1 MALDEALMTRAAET
15 GECVLRVYTW
25 ARPTVSFGRNQTA
38 LGFYDAGRMARRNI
52 ALVRRPTGGR
62 AILHH
67 REVTYS
73 VTAPTASLGS
83 LRESYERI
91 NRLLVYGLSRLGV
104 AARVEAGSGRAPRP
118 TAAPC
123 FEQPVAGE
131 LSVNGRKLAGSA
143 QWRDGGAL
151 LQHGSILVQDDQSAL
166 AELLVAGVVTA
177 PPPATLAESMGRVP
191 DAGEVAEAMFESVR
205 LLEQP
210 DAGPLAIDAALARM
224 VDRARPKY
232 VDDAWTWRR

>member
-1 MALDEALMTRAAET
+1 MAFDEALMARALQT

-25 ARPTVSFGRNQTA
+25 DRPTLSFGRNQTA
-38 LGFYDAGRMARRNI
+38 LGAYDRQRIERRKI

-91 NRLLVYGLSRLGV
+91 NRLLVYALSRLGV
-104 AARVEAGSGRAPRP
+104 DARVAVGSGRAPRP

-143 QWRDGGAL
+143 QWRDAGAL
-151 LQHGSILVQDDQSAL
+151 LQHGSILVEDDQTAI
-166 AELLVAGVVTA
+166 AELLVGTWE
-177 PPPATLAESMGRVP
+177 PPPAPATLSESMGRVP
-191 DAGEVAEAMFESVR
+191 AAGEVAEAMFESVR
-205 LLEQP
+205 TLEQP
-210 DAGPLAIDAALARM
+210 EAQLLDPDSSLARM
-224 VDRARPKY
+224 VERARPKY